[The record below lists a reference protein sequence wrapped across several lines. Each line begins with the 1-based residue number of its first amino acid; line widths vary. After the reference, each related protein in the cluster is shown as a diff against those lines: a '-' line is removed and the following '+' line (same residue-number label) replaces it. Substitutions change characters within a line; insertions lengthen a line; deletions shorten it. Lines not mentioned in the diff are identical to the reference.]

1 MARTPDI
8 QKWEK
13 AWEHLSKGGSLEA
26 TGLNKQVA
34 INLRKLVTAGWKW
47 AAVYKRIAGDGVSI
61 GDVVAEMEKPPPK
74 APKTPK
80 APKAEDDAAAAKAV
94 AAKAAELDE
103 PEIITPADLA
113 RIVESTP
120 PPIMSAAQRRQIQ
133 LVRQR
138 AHQESEIK
146 SADRL
151 NDFAIRLLDNA
162 SPYIIP
168 KRKVSRREANCPHCA
183 KPVTVE
189 EVHIHPAKID
199 YGGIARLFR
208 EASERKRV
216 ALGMP
221 KQHLSVRISD
231 VYSEVSDRLRDV
243 DEAFKAAFQ
252 HGIEHGLIS
261 EQGAHEIWERA
272 RAQIDGKHA

>member
-1 MARTPDI
+1 MARTPDL

-13 AWEHLSKGGSLEA
+13 AWAHLSTGGSLEA

-34 INLRKLVTAGWKW
+34 IGLRKLINAGWTW
-47 AAVYKRIAGDGVSI
+47 PYVYKRIAGDGVSI
-61 GDVVAEMEKPPPK
+61 GDVVAEIDKPLPKESK

-80 APKAEDDAAAAKAV
+80 EAKAEAAAVKAV
-94 AAKAAELDE
+94 ELDE
-103 PEIITPADLA
+103 AEIITPADLA

-120 PPIMSAAQRRQIQ
+120 PPIMTAAQRRQIQ

-189 EVHIHPAKID
+189 EIHIHPAKID
-199 YGGIARLFR
+199 VGSIAKLFK

-272 RAQIDGKHA
+272 RAQIEGKHA

>member
-1 MARTPDI
+1 MRCYSGSMARPPNLE
-8 QKWEK
+8 KWQL
-13 AWEHLSKGGSLEA
+13 AWEHLTAGKSLDTAGVSKPIALD
-26 TGLNKQVA
+26 
-34 INLRKLVTAGWKW
+34 LRKLIHAGWTW
-47 AAVYKRIAGDGVSI
+47 TYVYKRIAGDGVSI
-61 GDVVAEMEKPPPK
+61 GDVVAEIQKPPPK
-74 APKTPK
+74 ESK
-80 APKAEDDAAAAKAV
+80 APKVSKEKAAVAKAV
-94 AAKAAELDE
+94 EMNEA
-103 PEIITPADLA
+103 EIITPADLA

-272 RAQIDGKHA
+272 RAQIEGKHA